1 MSQKFSQ
8 FKGIFRIPTRKPT
21 DDREADNH
29 PYAKQSRSSR
39 DPGVKPY
46 MSQPILGLAGNNY
59 HQPDHDG
66 ETSSEQSVSPSR
78 PTSQVDLSKKTPP
91 DTQKSNS
98 HTLSAG
104 LAPAAHA
111 GLSIGSRTNVD
122 ALPAIPNPRP
132 FHTPLPLDTSSKA
145 LPPTPVAT
153 PKRPRTPGRTGSGE
167 TSGGMRGL
175 VRTLSRTP
183 SMFRLRDNTPTP
195 SELPPPVPPLQRRP
209 SHPSP
214 AQLSPNLSMAY
225 SPTSPTSSI
234 SPFPPPVSIP
244 TQAWSDVAPSI
255 TRPKAVTASSTPAIT
270 ATPPVLDTVIR
281 TTLSNSE
288 AVPQR
293 PKLTLPPPN
302 HRFSVTLAGGSMA
315 RLSPSVILRPPP
327 LPILHLPQLPTATT
341 ASPTVTERRSRLGLK
356 NMPALPLQGTSRGAG
371 GQEENDDGE
380 EDDEDD
386 DDDEVEDDMGEGS
399 SGLRHDDE
407 EPFHRPSISSETSS
421 ISLDRTPSRS
431 SSYKTA
437 QADPSPIEDVFPP
450 GTRPSQHAPSLPL
463 LETSPIDLSFFNSSQ
478 TLTDIKGKA
487 ALPPALPSILTQI
500 ERPNDND
507 YFNSRIPDADERAVD
522 RTPHPHNI
530 SPVQTPRPT
539 DRFRHSVLPPPRL
552 EHLSSLHDGPSLRPG
567 MNKRAS
573 RSLIDIHAM
582 AKKEMVEMIVR
593 EEEDIQ
599 EKTRRRQSRLGGRDV
614 VSIVVA
620 DTDANRHVSFPLDSL
635 DAPGEKKKNRMSVAP
650 PYDPSSHPLRKR
662 RSMPTF
668 SEATEPPPYPDFA
681 PRGLGRPEFKIQ
693 PREDEGKEKLP
704 AYSNPVYLKAIMP
717 RKVEFSTPGVQA
729 RDRKWRRVL
738 CVLEGTAFKVYK
750 CPGSTA
756 GVSAIGG
763 WWESKVGVG
772 SVTVDDDPRTTANAG
787 LAGSSSVAVN
797 GVAVQREKGEVE
809 RRPGGIGQMELQIPS
824 PRGSQQGREADHG
837 TLPATRSAL
846 SVAVGLL
853 KPSRHGR
860 SNSDLPPGP
869 AKPKSPRPSLNIS
882 QSGST
887 TPTSS
892 SSYNLMRSN
901 SPVPP
906 SSSHGHGMSSGV
918 PSPSSSQLFSRPS
931 TAMSTSSRRSQ
942 YRPPGHAPHHSSH
955 SSTHTPSVREKGKE
969 KEIVPNPTDLIR
981 AYTMQHAES
990 GLGNDYLKRK
1000 NVIRVRLE
1008 GEQFLLQ
1015 AQDVASVIQWIEALQ
1030 SSTNISLDL
1039 DERPMPRGP
1048 FFPRRRRRRRPAI
1061 PTDTVG
1067 VPSPLSAT
1075 AAAPAL
1081 RRTS

>member
-1 MSQKFSQ
+1 
-8 FKGIFRIPTRKPT
+8 
-21 DDREADNH
+21 
-29 PYAKQSRSSR
+29 
-39 DPGVKPY
+39 
-46 MSQPILGLAGNNY
+46 MSQPILDLASNNY

-66 ETSSEQSVSPSR
+66 ETSSEQSGPPSR
-78 PTSQVDLSKKTPP
+78 PPSQVDHSRKTPP
-91 DTQKSNS
+91 DTQKSKS

-111 GLSIGSRTNVD
+111 GLSIGSRTNID
-122 ALPAIPNPRP
+122 GLPAIPNPRP

-153 PKRPRTPGRTGSGE
+153 PKRPRTPGGMGSGE

-195 SELPPPVPPLQRRP
+195 SEPPPPVPPLQRRP
-209 SHPSP
+209 SHPTP
-214 AQLSPNLSMAY
+214 AQLSPNLLMSY
-225 SPTSPTSSI
+225 SPTSPTSST
-234 SPFPPPVSIP
+234 SLSPPPASIP
-244 TQAWSDVAPSI
+244 QASSDIAPSNSLPS
-255 TRPKAVTASSTPAIT
+255 RPKAVTVNSTPAIT
-270 ATPPVLDTVIR
+270 ATPPVLDTVLR

-302 HRFSVTLAGGSMA
+302 HRFSVTLTGGSFA

-327 LPILHLPQLPTATT
+327 LPILHLPQMPTTST

-371 GQEENDDGE
+371 GQEENDDE
-380 EDDEDD
+380 DEDDEDED
-386 DDDEVEDDMGEGS
+386 DEEVEDDMGEGS
-399 SGLRHDDE
+399 SGLGDHDE

-421 ISLDRTPSRS
+421 LSLDRTPSRS

-437 QADPSPIEDVFPP
+437 QADPSPIEEVFPP
-450 GTRPSQHAPSLPL
+450 GTRPSQYAPSLPL
-463 LETSPIDLSFFNSSQ
+463 LETSPMDLSFLNPSQ

-487 ALPPALPSILTQI
+487 TLPPALPSILTQI

-507 YFNSRIPDADERAVD
+507 YFNSSVPDTDERTVD
-522 RTPHPHNI
+522 HTPHPQNI
-530 SPVQTPRPT
+530 SPVQTPRPS
-539 DRFRHSVLPPPRL
+539 DRFRHSVFHPPRL
-552 EHLSSLHDGPSLRPG
+552 ERLSSLHDGPSLRPG

-620 DTDANRHVSFPLDSL
+620 DTDANQHVSFPPDML
-635 DAPGEKKKNRMSVAP
+635 DAAGEKKKNRLSVAP

-681 PRGLGRPEFKIQ
+681 PRGRGHPEFNIQ

-704 AYSNPVYLKAIMP
+704 AYSNDVYLKAIMP
-717 RKVEFSTPGVQA
+717 RKVEFTTPGVQA

-750 CPGSTA
+750 CPAGTA

-772 SVTVDDDPRTTANAG
+772 NVTVDDGPGTSANVG
-787 LAGSSSVAVN
+787 LAGSSTVAVN
-797 GVAVQREKGEVE
+797 SVAAQRESVLKAEVE
-809 RRPGGIGQMELQIPS
+809 RRPGSIGQVELQIPS
-824 PRGSQQGREADHG
+824 QRGSLQGREAVHG
-837 TLPATRSAL
+837 NPAATRSAL
-846 SVAVGLL
+846 SLAVGLL

-860 SNSDLPPGP
+860 SNSDIPPSP
-869 AKPKSPRPSLNIS
+869 TKPKSPRPSLNI
-882 QSGST
+882 GST

-892 SSYNLMRSN
+892 SSHLMRSN

-906 SSSHGHGMSSGV
+906 SSSHAMSSGV
-918 PSPSSSQLFSRPS
+918 SSPSSSQLFSRPS
-931 TAMSTSSRRSQ
+931 TAMSSSSRRSQ
-942 YRPPGHAPHHSSH
+942 YRPPGHAPHNSIYSDRY
-955 SSTHTPSVREKGKE
+955 TPSARGKGKE

-1015 AQDVASVIQWIEALQ
+1015 AQDVASVIQWIEVCFPNLLCTTWLRWPKALQ
-1030 SSTNISLDL
+1030 SSTNVALDL

-1048 FFPRRRRRRRPAI
+1048 FFPRY
-1061 PTDTVG
+1061 VELF
-1067 VPSPLSAT
+1067 LSNK
-1075 AAAPAL
+1075 
-1081 RRTS
+1081 